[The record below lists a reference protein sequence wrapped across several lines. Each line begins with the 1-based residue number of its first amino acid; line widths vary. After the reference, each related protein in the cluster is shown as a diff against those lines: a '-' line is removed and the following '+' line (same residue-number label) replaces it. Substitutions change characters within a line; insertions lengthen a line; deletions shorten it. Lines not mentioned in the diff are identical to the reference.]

1 MPLRPRE
8 PKNLIIG
15 LKSRTF
21 PTTNWFLFNLLV
33 LQIGSWQVSNFLT
46 GGKAIRQLLNAVI
59 GRAQKME
66 TRQNSVTT
74 LV

>member
-1 MPLRPRE
+1 MAARVRE
-8 PKNLIIG
+8 PKDLFIG
-15 LKSRTF
+15 LKSCTF
-21 PTTNWFLFNLLV
+21 PTTNWFLLNLLA

-59 GRAQKME
+59 ERARKME